1 MNEIEQRCFDILA
14 TAEQVN
20 ATMQQQQATIDKQQK
35 LIEMLAGNY
44 AKLDKKL
51 IDTVNSQISEQTAF
65 VVSKEVA
72 RGLNSGVS
80 KIEKEVSFNAKEFN
94 DNLKFQTKELTNV
107 INKTQNRL
115 DYQKIIIWG
124 GSVAIVCLTMLIV
137 MFLYVPS
144 VDELKSRRAEVA
156 ELDRKNLVASN
167 CDGKVCVK
175 IKKNKCGYGDDG
187 AYCIAET
194 K

>member
-20 ATMQQQQATIDKQQK
+20 ATMQQQQAKIEEQQK
-35 LIEMLAGNY
+35 LLELLVGNY
-44 AKLDKKL
+44 ARLDKKL
-51 IDTVNSQISEQTAF
+51 VDTVNRNISEQTA
-65 VVSKEVA
+65 VVVAQEVA

-124 GSVAIVCLTMLIV
+124 GSVAIVCLIMLMV
-137 MFLYVPS
+137 
-144 VDELKSRRAEVA
+144 
-156 ELDRKNLVASN
+156 
-167 CDGKVCVK
+167 
-175 IKKNKCGYGDDG
+175 
-187 AYCIAET
+187 
-194 K
+194 